1 MEHLI
6 LCVFDNV
13 SNSYMLLS
21 SSPTSASFIRENIK
35 FLIASRPLK
44 DLSLFELGKIDI
56 STMEINL
63 YSSPVL
69 VSWDSYKVP
78 LSAGD
83 SLSPLNLSQDVV
95 EKIDSQSAN
104 KE

>member
-1 MEHLI
+1 MEHKV

-35 FLIASRPLK
+35 FLISSRPLK
-44 DLSLFELGKIDI
+44 DLSLFELGEIDI
-56 STMEINL
+56 STMKISL
-63 YSSPVL
+63 YPSPVP

-95 EKIDSQSAN
+95 DKIDTQSV
-104 KE
+104 KEE